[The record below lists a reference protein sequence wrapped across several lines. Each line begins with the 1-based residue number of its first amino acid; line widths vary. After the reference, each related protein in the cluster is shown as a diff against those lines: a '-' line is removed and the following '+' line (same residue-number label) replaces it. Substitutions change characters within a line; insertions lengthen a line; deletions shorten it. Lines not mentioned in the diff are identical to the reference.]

1 MKFVWTLIWALLLS
15 FMTAYVVSNMAGGS
29 FHFIQVFI
37 MTLLFTGAAVILG
50 EGLIKDEA

>member
-29 FHFIQVFI
+29 FGFTQVFI

>member
-29 FHFIQVFI
+29 FGFFQVVI
-37 MTLLFTGAAVILG
+37 MTLIFTGAAVILG

>member
-29 FHFIQVFI
+29 FAFTQVFI